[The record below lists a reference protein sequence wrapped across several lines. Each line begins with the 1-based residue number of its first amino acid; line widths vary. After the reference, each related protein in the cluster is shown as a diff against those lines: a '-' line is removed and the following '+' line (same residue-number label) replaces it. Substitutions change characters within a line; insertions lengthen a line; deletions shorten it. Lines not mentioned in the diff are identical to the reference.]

1 VFLQVNPNFAVD
13 LIAEDPVVICTQRV
27 VFSNSGGA
35 LGHPK
40 VYINLVRVVMPVMQ
54 GPSV

>member
-1 VFLQVNPNFAVD
+1 MD
-13 LIAEDPVVICTQRV
+13 LIAEDPIVLVNGNH

-40 VYINLVRVVMPVMQ
+40 VYINLVSFCYIVHL
-54 GPSV
+54 